1 MDKAAIFVKQ
11 ELKFELHRG
20 VVLNKRLKLVER
32 YMYSTQ
38 FLYCILVY
46 VTVKKKRELKLTKY
60 VLFCHQRRTSV
71 DRERQKVGIN
81 CIYL

>member
-46 VTVKKKRELKLTKY
+46 VTVKKK
-60 VLFCHQRRTSV
+60 
-71 DRERQKVGIN
+71 ERVEIDKIR
-81 CIYL
+81 IILPPAKDF